1 LLTKQQT
8 NNHKY
13 FGISHHK
20 NAFNQINL
28 GLMLS
33 FSHFNKHTIKG
44 DIFGALTSTIVAL
57 PFALAFGVTSG
68 AGASAGIYC
77 AIITGLFAS
86 IFGGTNQQISG
97 PNTGLTIAMV
107 AILTSFIAQSP
118 EHGMALAF
126 TVVSLAGI
134 FQMLFGF
141 FKLGKYFTLIS
152 YPVISGFTS
161 GIGILIILSQI
172 EPLFGIALS
181 DLAGNFS
188 SLGTSNTLLGL
199 ACLLVLFLWP
209 EKYRHLV
216 PASII
221 VLLGA
226 TLFYL
231 LSGSDMP
238 VVGAIS
244 SELPAFNLPRWDY
257 SLSAEMIKSAL
268 LIATLSTLDSLM
280 TSLTV
285 DSISN
290 DLHDSDQE
298 LVGQGIG
305 NVMAGLF
312 GALPGGGATMR
323 TVTNLRAGG
332 TTPLSGI
339 LHALF
344 ILAIVLWAGEYTAYL
359 PVAVLAAILTH
370 VGISIIDWNFLKRL
384 HQIPLF
390 SVSLMLST
398 MVMAVIFDLITA
410 VLVGAFVANLV
421 TIRRLSEIQL
431 DNIQLF
437 TAKDAQHLPS
447 QERQLLADM
456 DDNVLLLNI
465 SGPIGFGVAR
475 GLKQSV
481 SKADENKPL
490 LIDFTDAR
498 FVGITST
505 IAIEEIIISYQSQ
518 GRKILLSSI
527 CPRVRDDFNRL
538 HLLDKIPSEQVFNS
552 RMEALNYLKQQRAI

>member
-1 LLTKQQT
+1 
-8 NNHKY
+8 
-13 FGISHHK
+13 
-20 NAFNQINL
+20 
-28 GLMLS
+28 MLS
-33 FSHFNKHTIKG
+33 LSHFNRQTIKG

-86 IFGGTNQQISG
+86 LFGGTNQQISG
-97 PNTGLTIAMV
+97 PNTGLTVAMV
-107 AILTSFIAQSP
+107 AILTSFVAQSP
-118 EHGMALAF
+118 ENGIAVAF

-134 FQMLFGF
+134 FQILFGF
-141 FKLGKYFTLIS
+141 FKLGKYFTLVS

-161 GIGILIILSQI
+161 GIGVLIILSQI
-172 EPLFGIALS
+172 EPLFGIKFSSALS
-181 DLAGNFS
+181 EQN
-188 SLGTSNTLLGL
+188 SLIGTLTTPQTLLGF

-209 EKYRHLV
+209 QKYSRIV

-221 VLLGA
+221 AVMGA
-226 TLFYL
+226 TLFFVF
-231 LSGSDMP
+231 SGVNLP

-244 SELPAFNLPRWDY
+244 SELPSFNMPVWES
-257 SLSAEMIKSAL
+257 SLAGEIIKSAL

-305 NVMAGLF
+305 NFIAGLF

-344 ILAIVLWAGEYTAYL
+344 ILAIVLWAGEYTAYI
-359 PVAVLAAILTH
+359 PVAALAAILTH
-370 VGISIIDWNFLKRL
+370 VGISIIDWNFLKRI

-390 SVSLMLST
+390 SVGLMIST
-398 MVMAVIFDLITA
+398 MIMSVAFDLVTA
-410 VLVGAFVANLV
+410 VLIGVFIANLV

-431 DNIQLF
+431 DNINLC
-437 TAKDAQHLPS
+437 TAEDAKHLSTP
-447 QERQLLADM
+447 EKQLLASIGDS
-456 DDNVLLLNI
+456 VQLLNI

-481 SKADENKPL
+481 SKSDQNKTL
-490 LIDFTDAR
+490 LIDLTDAH
-498 FVGITST
+498 FVGVTST
-505 IAIEEIIISYQSQ
+505 IAIEEIIVDYQNQ
-518 GRKILLSSI
+518 GGEILLSSV
-527 CPRVRDDFNRL
+527 CERVRNDFNQL
-538 HLLDKIPSEQVFNS
+538 KLLDKVPAEHVFNT
-552 RMEALNYLKQQRAI
+552 RFDALNYLKSKVI

>member
-1 LLTKQQT
+1 
-8 NNHKY
+8 
-13 FGISHHK
+13 
-20 NAFNQINL
+20 
-28 GLMLS
+28 MLS
-33 FSHFNKHTIKG
+33 LSHFNKQTIKG
-44 DIFGALTSTIVAL
+44 DIFGALTSTVVAL

-97 PNTGLTIAMV
+97 PNTGLTVAMA
-107 AILTSFIAQSP
+107 AILTSFVAQSP
-118 EHGMALAF
+118 DNGIAAAF
-126 TVVSLAGI
+126 SVVTLAGL

-141 FKLGKYFTLIS
+141 FKLGKYFTLVS

-161 GIGILIILSQI
+161 GIGVLIILSQV
-172 EPLFGIALS
+172 EVLFGQPLLELQLS
-181 DLAGNFS
+181 STTLTG
-188 SLGTSNTLLGL
+188 SNTLLGI
-199 ACLLVLFLWP
+199 ACLAVLFLWP
-209 EKYRHLV
+209 RKYSQVV

-221 VLLGA
+221 AVVMA
-226 TLFYL
+226 TLFFVFTDINL
-231 LSGSDMP
+231 P
-238 VVGAIS
+238 VVGAIA
-244 SELPAFNLPRWDY
+244 SELPSFNMPIWESTLA
-257 SLSAEMIKSAL
+257 SEMIKSAL

-298 LVGQGIG
+298 LIGQGIG
-305 NVMAGLF
+305 NMVAGLF

-344 ILAIVLWAGEYTAYL
+344 ILAIVLWAGEYTAYI

-370 VGISIIDWNFLKRL
+370 VGISIIDWNFLKRI
-384 HQIPLF
+384 HQVPLF
-390 SVSLMLST
+390 SASLMVST
-398 MVMAVIFDLITA
+398 MVMSVAFDLVTA
-410 VLVGAFVANLV
+410 VLIGVFIANLV

-431 DNIQLF
+431 DNISLC
-437 TAKDAQHLPS
+437 TAEDAEHLSKD
-447 QERQLLADM
+447 EKQLLASI
-456 DDNVLLLNI
+456 DNSVQLLNI

-475 GLKQSV
+475 GLKQSA
-481 SKADENKPL
+481 SKSDQNKTL
-490 LIDFTDAR
+490 LIDLTDAH

-505 IAIEEIIISYQSQ
+505 IAIEEIIVSCQSQ
-518 GRKILLSSI
+518 GREILLSSI
-527 CPRVRDDFNRL
+527 CEKVRGDFNKL
-538 HLLDKIPSEQVFNS
+538 KLLEKIPTEHVFNT
-552 RMEALNYLKQQRAI
+552 RFDALNYVKQSVS

>member
-1 LLTKQQT
+1 
-8 NNHKY
+8 
-13 FGISHHK
+13 
-20 NAFNQINL
+20 
-28 GLMLS
+28 MLQL
-33 FSHFNKHTIKG
+33 SHFNRRTIKG

-118 EHGMALAF
+118 DHGIAMAF
-126 TVVSLAGI
+126 TVVSMAGV

-161 GIGILIILSQI
+161 GVGILIILSQI
-172 EPLFGIALS
+172 TPLFGKPLADLS
-181 DLAGNFS
+181 FS
-188 SLGTSNTLLGL
+188 SSIFTSTNTLLGL
-199 ACLLVLFLWP
+199 VCLAVLFVWP
-209 EKYRHLV
+209 QKFSRV
-216 PASII
+216 IPASIVVVI
-221 VLLGA
+221 GA
-226 TLFYL
+226 TLFYIF
-231 LSGSDMP
+231 SDSAIP

-244 SELPAFNLPRWDY
+244 SELPAFNFPTWQGDLIG
-257 SLSAEMIKSAL
+257 EMIKSAL

-290 DLHDSDQE
+290 DLHNSDQE

-305 NVMAGLF
+305 NIIAGFF

-344 ILAIVLWAGEYTAYL
+344 ILAIVLWAGEYTAYI

-370 VGISIIDWNFLKRL
+370 VGISIIDWNFLKRV

-390 SVSLMLST
+390 SVALMIST

-410 VLVGAFVANLV
+410 VLISAFVANLV

-431 DNIQLF
+431 DNIKLLTAQDALHLPIYEKELF
-437 TAKDAQHLPS
+437 TELNNH
-447 QERQLLADM
+447 
-456 DDNVLLLNI
+456 VLLLNI

-481 SKADENKPL
+481 SKLDENKAL

-505 IAIEEIIISYQSQ
+505 IAIEEIIMSYQTQ
-518 GRKILLSSI
+518 GRKILLSNI
-527 CPRVRDDFNRL
+527 CQRVRDDFNKL
-538 HLLDKIPSEQVFNS
+538 QLFDKVPREQIFNT
-552 RMEALNYLKQQRAI
+552 RIEALYYLKNQIQP

>member
-1 LLTKQQT
+1 M
-8 NNHKY
+8 H
-13 FGISHHK
+13 
-20 NAFNQINL
+20 
-28 GLMLS
+28 MLS
-33 FSHFNKHTIKG
+33 LSHFSRQTIKG
-44 DIFGALTSTIVAL
+44 DIFGALTSTVVAL

-86 IFGGTNQQISG
+86 LFGGTNQQISG
-97 PNTGLTIAMV
+97 PNTGLTVAMV
-107 AILTSFIAQSP
+107 AILTSFVSQSP
-118 EHGMALAF
+118 ENGIAAAF
-126 TVVSLAGI
+126 TVVSLAGL
-134 FQMLFGF
+134 FQILFGF
-141 FKLGKYFTLIS
+141 FKLGKYFILVS

-161 GIGILIILSQI
+161 GIGVLIILSQI
-172 EPLFGIALS
+172 EPLTGINMSMQTFTANALLS
-181 DLAGNFS
+181 PGA
-188 SLGTSNTLLGL
+188 LLGL
-199 ACLLVLFLWP
+199 SCLLVLFIWP
-209 EKYRHLV
+209 QKFSRIV

-221 VLLGA
+221 AVIGA
-226 TLFYL
+226 TLFFVV
-231 LSGSDMP
+231 SGSNLP

-244 SELPAFNLPRWDY
+244 SAIPSFNMPIWDT
-257 SLSAEMIKSAL
+257 SLASEMIKSAL

-305 NVMAGLF
+305 NMVAGLF

-344 ILAIVLWAGEYTAYL
+344 ILAIVLWAGEYTAYI
-359 PVAVLAAILTH
+359 PVAVLAAILMH
-370 VGISIIDWNFLKRL
+370 VGISIIDWNFIKRI
-384 HQIPLF
+384 HQVPLF
-390 SVSLMLST
+390 SVGLMLST
-398 MVMAVIFDLITA
+398 MIMSVLFDLVTA
-410 VLVGAFVANLV
+410 VLVGVFIANIV

-431 DNIQLF
+431 DNINMC
-437 TAKDAQHLPS
+437 TAKDAEHLS
-447 QERQLLADM
+447 ASEKQLLTSI
-456 DDNVLLLNI
+456 DDSVLLLNI

-481 SKADENKPL
+481 SKADENKSL
-490 LIDFTDAR
+490 LIDLTDAR

-505 IAIEEIIISYQSQ
+505 IAIEEIIVSYQNQ
-518 GRKILLSSI
+518 GREILLSSI
-527 CPRVRDDFNRL
+527 CDRVKDDFNKL
-538 HLLDKIPSEQVFNS
+538 SLFEKIPTEHVFDT
-552 RMEALNYLKQQRAI
+552 RLDALNYLNQQLAK

>member
-1 LLTKQQT
+1 ML
-8 NNHKY
+8 NW
-13 FGISHHK
+13 
-20 NAFNQINL
+20 AV
-28 GLMLS
+28 MLS
-33 FSHFNKHTIKG
+33 VSHFNRQTIKG

-118 EHGMALAF
+118 EHGVALAF
-126 TVVSLAGI
+126 TVVSLAGV

-161 GIGILIILSQI
+161 GIGVLIILSQI
-172 EPLFGIALS
+172 EPLFGIALPE
-181 DLAGNFS
+181 LLS
-188 SLGTSNTLLGL
+188 SMHSLVSTNTLLGL
-199 ACLLVLFLWP
+199 ACLFVLFLWP
-209 EKYRHLV
+209 KKYSRIV
-216 PASII
+216 PASIVAVI
-221 VLLGA
+221 GA
-226 TLFYL
+226 TVFYL

-244 SELPAFNLPRWDY
+244 SELPSFSLPIWET
-257 SLSAEMIKSAL
+257 SLAGEMIKSAL

-290 DLHDSDQE
+290 ELHDSDQE

-305 NVMAGLF
+305 NIMAGLF

-323 TVTNLRAGG
+323 TVANLRAGG

-370 VGISIIDWNFLKRL
+370 VGISIIDWNFLKRI
-384 HQIPLF
+384 HQVPLF
-390 SVSLMLST
+390 SVGLMIST
-398 MVMAVIFDLITA
+398 LAMAVAFDLITA
-410 VLVGAFVANLV
+410 VLVGTFIANLV

-431 DNIQLF
+431 DNIKLF
-437 TAKDAQHLPS
+437 TAKDAQHLS
-447 QERQLLADM
+447 SAEQQLLATIEDS
-456 DDNVLLLNI
+456 VLLLNI

-481 SKADENKPL
+481 SDAEQSKTL
-490 LIDFTDAR
+490 LIDLTDAR
-498 FVGITST
+498 LVGITST
-505 IAIEEIIISYQSQ
+505 IAIEDIIVSYQAE
-518 GRKILLSSI
+518 GKKVLLSSI
-527 CPRVRDDFNRL
+527 CQRVRDDFNKL
-538 HLLDKIPSEQVFNS
+538 NLLNKVPSEHVFNS
-552 RMEALNYLKQQRAI
+552 RMDALIYLRNQD

>member
-1 LLTKQQT
+1 
-8 NNHKY
+8 
-13 FGISHHK
+13 
-20 NAFNQINL
+20 
-28 GLMLS
+28 MLS
-33 FSHFNKHTIKG
+33 FSHFNKQTIKG

-86 IFGGTNQQISG
+86 LFGGTNQQISG
-97 PNTGLTIAMV
+97 PNTGLTVAMV
-107 AILTSFIAQSP
+107 AILTSFVAQSP
-118 EHGMALAF
+118 DNGIAAAF
-126 TVVSLAGI
+126 TVVSLAGL

-141 FKLGKYFTLIS
+141 FKLGKYFILVS

-161 GIGILIILSQI
+161 GIGVLIILSQI
-172 EPLFGIALS
+172 EPLFGQTLPKLQMSLS
-181 DLAGNFS
+181 TL
-188 SLGTSNTLLGL
+188 TSTNTLLGL
-199 ACLLVLFLWP
+199 ICLLVLFLWP
-209 EKYRHLV
+209 QKYNRII
-216 PASII
+216 PGSI
-221 VLLGA
+221 VVVTGA
-226 TLFYL
+226 TLFFIF
-231 LSGSDMP
+231 SGSNLP
-238 VVGAIS
+238 VVDPIS
-244 SELPAFNLPRWDY
+244 SILPSFNIPVWDAT
-257 SLSAEMIKSAL
+257 LTGEMIKSAL

-305 NVMAGLF
+305 NIIAGLF

-344 ILAIVLWAGEYTAYL
+344 ILAIVLWAGEYTAYI
-359 PVAVLAAILTH
+359 PVAVLAAILIH
-370 VGISIIDWNFLKRL
+370 VGINIIDWSFLKRI
-384 HQIPLF
+384 HQVPLF
-390 SVSLMLST
+390 SAGLMIST
-398 MVMAVIFDLITA
+398 MLMSVAFDLVTA
-410 VLVGAFVANLV
+410 VLIGVFIANLV

-431 DNIQLF
+431 DNINLC
-437 TAKDAQHLPS
+437 TAKDAEHLS
-447 QERQLLADM
+447 QNEKQLLTSLKDS
-456 DDNVLLLNI
+456 VLLLNI

-481 SKADENKPL
+481 SKADQNKAL
-490 LIDFTDAR
+490 LIDLTDAL

-505 IAIEEIIISYQSQ
+505 IAIEEIIVNYQSQ
-518 GRKILLSSI
+518 GREIYLSSV
-527 CPRVRDDFNRL
+527 CERVRNDFNKL
-538 HLLDKIPSEQVFNS
+538 KLLDKIPTEHVFAT
-552 RMEALNYLKQQRAI
+552 RIAALNHLVNRTSL

>member
-1 LLTKQQT
+1 
-8 NNHKY
+8 
-13 FGISHHK
+13 
-20 NAFNQINL
+20 
-28 GLMLS
+28 MLS
-33 FSHFNKHTIKG
+33 LSHFNQQTIKG

-107 AILTSFIAQSP
+107 AILTSFVAQSP
-118 EHGMALAF
+118 DHGIALAF
-126 TVVSLAGI
+126 TVVSLAGV

-161 GIGILIILSQI
+161 GIGVLIILSQI
-172 EPLFGIALS
+172 EPLFGATLPELS
-181 DLAGNFS
+181 LSFS
-188 SLGTSNTLLGL
+188 TISTANTLVGL
-199 ACLLVLFLWP
+199 LCLLVLFLWP
-209 EKYRHLV
+209 QQYSRVV

-221 VLLGA
+221 VVLGA

-231 LSGSDMP
+231 LSGTEMP

-244 SELPAFNLPRWDY
+244 SELPSFNFPTWDSY
-257 SLSAEMIKSAL
+257 LAGEMLQSAL

-305 NVMAGLF
+305 NIIAGLF

-344 ILAIVLWAGEYTAYL
+344 ILAIVLWAGEYTAYI
-359 PVAVLAAILTH
+359 PVVVLAAILTH
-370 VGISIIDWNFLKRL
+370 VGINIIDWNFLKRV

-398 MVMAVIFDLITA
+398 MVMAIAFNLVTA
-410 VLVGAFVANLV
+410 VLVGTFIANLV

-431 DNIQLF
+431 DNIKWF
-437 TAKDAQHLPS
+437 TAQDEHLS
-447 QERQLLADM
+447 KTERALLTTLN
-456 DDNVLLLNI
+456 DDVLLLSI

-481 SKADENKPL
+481 SKVDENKTL
-490 LIDFTDAR
+490 LIDLTDAR

-505 IAIEEIIISYQSQ
+505 IAIEEIIMNYQKE
-518 GRKILLSSI
+518 GKKVILSSI
-527 CPRVRDDFNRL
+527 CKRVRDDFNKL
-538 HLLDKIPSEQVFNS
+538 NLFDKVPSEHIFATRV
-552 RMEALNYLKQQRAI
+552 EALSYLKETLVK

>member
-1 LLTKQQT
+1 
-8 NNHKY
+8 
-13 FGISHHK
+13 
-20 NAFNQINL
+20 
-28 GLMLS
+28 MLS
-33 FSHFNKHTIKG
+33 LSHFNRQTIKG
-44 DIFGALTSTIVAL
+44 DIFGALTSTVVAL

-86 IFGGTNQQISG
+86 LFGGTNQQISG
-97 PNTGLTIAMV
+97 PNTGLTVAMV
-107 AILTSFIAQSP
+107 AILTSFVAKSP
-118 EHGMALAF
+118 EHGIAAAF
-126 TVVSLAGI
+126 TVVSLAGL

-141 FKLGKYFTLIS
+141 FKLGKYFTLVS

-161 GIGILIILSQI
+161 GIGILIIISQI
-172 EPLFGIALS
+172 EPLFGHS
-181 DLAGNFS
+181 LAELEM
-188 SLGTSNTLLGL
+188 SLPTLTSTNTLVGL
-199 ACLLVLFLWP
+199 ACLLALFVWP
-209 EKYRHLV
+209 QKFSRIV

-221 VLLGA
+221 VVIGA
-226 TLFYL
+226 TIFYVF
-231 LSGSDMP
+231 SAAQIP

-244 SELPAFNLPRWDY
+244 SELPSFNFPIWHSEL
-257 SLSAEMIKSAL
+257 AGEMIKSAI

-305 NVMAGLF
+305 NIVAGLF

-344 ILAIVLWAGEYTAYL
+344 ILAIVLWAGEYTNYI
-359 PVAVLAAILTH
+359 PVAVLAAILIH
-370 VGISIIDWNFLKRL
+370 VGISIIDWNFLKRI
-384 HQIPLF
+384 HQISLF
-390 SVSLMLST
+390 SVALMIST
-398 MVMAVIFDLITA
+398 MIMSVSLGLVTA
-410 VLVGAFVANLV
+410 VLVGVFVANLV

-431 DNIQLF
+431 DNIQLH
-437 TAKDAQHLPS
+437 TSEDAKHLS
-447 QERQLLADM
+447 VSEKQLLASM

-481 SKADENKPL
+481 SKADQNKAL
-490 LIDFTDAR
+490 LIDLTDAR

-505 IAIEEIIISYQSQ
+505 IAIEEIIVSYQNQ
-518 GRKILLSSI
+518 GRDILLSSV
-527 CPRVRDDFNRL
+527 CQRVRDDFKKVN
-538 HLLDKIPSEQVFNS
+538 LLDKIPAEHIFDT
-552 RMEALNYLKQQRAI
+552 RIAALHYLKAKLSP

>member
-1 LLTKQQT
+1 
-8 NNHKY
+8 
-13 FGISHHK
+13 
-20 NAFNQINL
+20 
-28 GLMLS
+28 MLS
-33 FSHFNKHTIKG
+33 LSHFNKQTIKG

-86 IFGGTNQQISG
+86 LFGGTNQQISG
-97 PNTGLTIAMV
+97 PNTGLTVAMV
-107 AILTSFIAQSP
+107 AILTSFVAQSP
-118 EHGMALAF
+118 EHGIAAAF
-126 TVVSLAGI
+126 TVVSLAGL
-134 FQMLFGF
+134 FQMLFGI
-141 FKLGKYFTLIS
+141 FKLGKYFILVS

-161 GIGILIILSQI
+161 GIGVLIILSQI
-172 EPLFGIALS
+172 EPLFGSTFS
-181 DLAGNFS
+181 DLKLSVNTLMS
-188 SLGTSNTLLGL
+188 PTTSLGF

-209 EKYRHLV
+209 QRFARIV

-221 VLLGA
+221 AVIAA
-226 TLFYL
+226 TLFFVFTGVDL
-231 LSGSDMP
+231 P

-244 SELPAFNLPRWDY
+244 SELPSFSMPVWES
-257 SLSAEMIKSAL
+257 SLASEMIKSAL

-290 DLHDSDQE
+290 ELHNSDQE

-305 NVMAGLF
+305 NFVAGLF

-344 ILAIVLWAGEYTAYL
+344 ILAIVLWAGEYTAYI

-370 VGISIIDWNFLKRL
+370 VGISIIDWNFLKRI
-384 HQIPLF
+384 HQVPLF
-390 SVSLMLST
+390 SAALMVST
-398 MVMAVIFDLITA
+398 MVMSVAFDLVTA
-410 VLVGAFVANLV
+410 VLIGVFIANLV

-431 DNIQLF
+431 DNINLC
-437 TAKDAQHLPS
+437 TAKDADHLSTP
-447 QERQLLADM
+447 EKLLLTSI
-456 DDNVLLLNI
+456 DDHVLLLNI

-481 SKADENKPL
+481 SKTDQNKTL

-505 IAIEEIIISYQSQ
+505 IAIEEIIVSYQNE
-518 GRKILLSSI
+518 GREILLSSV
-527 CPRVRDDFNRL
+527 CERVRSDFNKL
-538 HLLDKIPSEQVFNS
+538 KLLEKIPAKHIFDN
-552 RMEALNYLKQQRAI
+552 RLDALNYLKQKIKIT

>member
-1 LLTKQQT
+1 
-8 NNHKY
+8 
-13 FGISHHK
+13 
-20 NAFNQINL
+20 
-28 GLMLS
+28 MLS
-33 FSHFNKHTIKG
+33 LSHFNKQTIKG

-68 AGASAGIYC
+68 IGASAGIYC

-97 PNTGLTIAMV
+97 PNTGLTVAMV
-107 AILTSFIAQSP
+107 AILTSFVAQSP
-118 EHGMALAF
+118 DNGIAAAF
-126 TVVSLAGI
+126 TVVSLAGL

-141 FKLGKYFTLIS
+141 FKLGKYFILVS

-172 EPLFGIALS
+172 EPLFGVSIAELTLS
-181 DLAGNFS
+181 MTTFTN
-188 SLGTSNTLLGL
+188 TNTLLGIV
-199 ACLLVLFLWP
+199 CILVLFLWP
-209 EKYRHLV
+209 QKYSRVV

-221 VLLGA
+221 AVTGA
-226 TLFYL
+226 TLFYVFSEVNL
-231 LSGSDMP
+231 P
-238 VVGAIS
+238 VVGAIT
-244 SELPAFNLPRWDY
+244 SELPSFNMPIWENIL
-257 SLSAEMIKSAL
+257 AGEMIKSAL

-290 DLHDSDQE
+290 DLHNSDQE

-305 NVMAGLF
+305 NVIAGLF

-344 ILAIVLWAGEYTAYL
+344 ILAIVLWAGEYTAYI

-384 HQIPLF
+384 HQVPLF
-390 SVSLMLST
+390 SVGLMLST
-398 MVMAVIFDLITA
+398 MIMSVAFDLVTA
-410 VLVGAFVANLV
+410 VLIGVFVANLV

-431 DNIQLF
+431 DNINLC
-437 TAKDAQHLPS
+437 TAKDAQYLSEP
-447 QERQLLADM
+447 EKQLLTSVE
-456 DDNVLLLNI
+456 DNVQLLNI

-481 SKADENKPL
+481 SKTDEDKIL
-490 LIDFTDAR
+490 LIDLTDAH

-505 IAIEEIIISYQSQ
+505 IAIEEIIVSSQ
-518 GRKILLSSI
+518 NEGRQIILSSVHD
-527 CPRVRDDFNRL
+527 RVRKDFNKL
-538 HLLDKIPSEQVFNS
+538 KLLDKISPEHIFDT
-552 RMEALNYLKQQRAI
+552 RIAALNYLKQTIKPYP

>member
-1 LLTKQQT
+1 
-8 NNHKY
+8 
-13 FGISHHK
+13 
-20 NAFNQINL
+20 
-28 GLMLS
+28 MLS
-33 FSHFNKHTIKG
+33 LSHFNRKTIKG
-44 DIFGALTSTIVAL
+44 DFFGALTSTIVAL

-86 IFGGTNQQISG
+86 LFGGTNQQISG
-97 PNTGLTIAMV
+97 PNTGLTVAMV
-107 AILTSFIAQSP
+107 AILTSFVSKSP
-118 EHGMALAF
+118 ENGVAAAF
-126 TVVSLAGI
+126 TVVSLAGL

-141 FKLGKYFTLIS
+141 FKLGKYFILVS

-172 EPLFGIALS
+172 KPLFGNALP
-181 DLAGNFS
+181 DL
-188 SLGTSNTLLGL
+188 SLSMNTLTSPSIILGIS
-199 ACLLVLFLWP
+199 CLFVLFLWP
-209 EKYRHLV
+209 QKYARIV

-221 VLLGA
+221 AIIGA
-226 TLFYL
+226 TLFFI
-231 LSGSDMP
+231 LSDISLP

-244 SELPAFNLPRWDY
+244 SELPSFSLPIWET
-257 SLSAEMIKSAL
+257 SLTGEIIKSAL

-305 NVMAGLF
+305 NIIAGFF

-344 ILAIVLWAGEYTAYL
+344 ILAIVLWAGEYTAYI

-370 VGISIIDWNFLKRL
+370 VGINIIDWNFLKRI
-384 HQIPLF
+384 HQIPIF

-398 MVMAVIFDLITA
+398 MVMSVAFDLVTA
-410 VLVGAFVANLV
+410 VLVGVFIANLV

-431 DNIQLF
+431 DNINLCNV
-437 TAKDAQHLPS
+437 KDAQHLS
-447 QERQLLADM
+447 DLEKQLIASMSEDI
-456 DDNVLLLNI
+456 LLLNI

-481 SKADENKPL
+481 SKTDQNKTL
-490 LIDFTDAR
+490 LIDLTDAH

-505 IAIEEIIISYQSQ
+505 IAIEEIIIGYQSK
-518 GRKILLSSI
+518 GGEVYLSSV
-527 CPRVRDDFNRL
+527 CERVRNDFNKLKLFNKIPEEHVFDTRLDALSYFKQKL
-538 HLLDKIPSEQVFNS
+538 HLKPTE
-552 RMEALNYLKQQRAI
+552 

>member
-1 LLTKQQT
+1 
-8 NNHKY
+8 
-13 FGISHHK
+13 
-20 NAFNQINL
+20 
-28 GLMLS
+28 MLS
-33 FSHFNKHTIKG
+33 LSHFNRHTIKG
-44 DIFGALTSTIVAL
+44 DIFGAITSTIVAL

-97 PNTGLTIAMV
+97 PNTGLTVAMV
-107 AILTSFIAQSP
+107 AILTSFVAQSP
-118 EHGMALAF
+118 ENGIALAF
-126 TVVSLAGI
+126 SVVSLAGL

-141 FKLGKYFTLIS
+141 FKLGKYFTLVS

-161 GIGILIILSQI
+161 GIGVLIILSQI
-172 EPLFGIALS
+172 EPLFGYPLMELS
-181 DLAGNFS
+181 V
-188 SLGTSNTLLGL
+188 SLSTLTSTNTLLGL
-199 ACLLVLFLWP
+199 TCLLVLFLWP
-209 EKYRHLV
+209 KKYSHVV
-216 PASII
+216 PASI
-221 VLLGA
+221 VAVVGA
-226 TLFYL
+226 ALFYL
-231 LSGSDMP
+231 LIGSDIP

-244 SELPAFNLPRWDY
+244 SVLPSFNLPTWQG
-257 SLSAEMIKSAL
+257 SLTSEMIKSAL

-285 DSISN
+285 DSITN

-305 NVMAGLF
+305 NIMAGLF

-332 TTPLSGI
+332 KTPLSGI
-339 LHALF
+339 LHAIF
-344 ILAIVLWAGEYTAYL
+344 ILAIVLWAGEYTAYI

-390 SVSLMLST
+390 SVVLMLST
-398 MVMAVIFDLITA
+398 MVMAVAFDLVTA
-410 VLVGAFVANLV
+410 VLIGAFVANLV

-431 DNIQLF
+431 DNIKMF
-437 TAKDAQHLPS
+437 TAKDAQHLS
-447 QERQLLADM
+447 EQEKQLLTLM
-456 DDNVLLLNI
+456 DESVILLNI

-481 SKADENKPL
+481 SKTDQNKTL
-490 LIDFTDAR
+490 LIDLTDAR

-505 IAIEEIIISYQSQ
+505 IAIEEIIVSYQAQ
-518 GRKILLSSI
+518 GRKILLSNI
-527 CPRVRDDFNRL
+527 CDRVRDDFDKLNL
-538 HLLDKIPSEQVFNS
+538 FDKIPYDHVFAT
-552 RMEALNYLKQQRAI
+552 RIAALNYLERQISTNEIHSN

>member
-1 LLTKQQT
+1 
-8 NNHKY
+8 
-13 FGISHHK
+13 
-20 NAFNQINL
+20 
-28 GLMLS
+28 MLS
-33 FSHFNKHTIKG
+33 FSHFNRRTIKG

-107 AILTSFIAQSP
+107 AILTSFVAQSP
-118 EHGMALAF
+118 DHGVAMAF
-126 TVVSLAGI
+126 TVVSLAGV

-172 EPLFGIALS
+172 PVLFGQPLTELSFSLAL
-181 DLAGNFS
+181 F
-188 SLGTSNTLLGL
+188 TSTNALLGL
-199 ACLLVLFLWP
+199 SCLLILFLWP
-209 EKYRHLV
+209 QKYNRII

-221 VLLGA
+221 AVLGA
-226 TLFYL
+226 TFFYIFSAENL
-231 LSGSDMP
+231 P
-238 VVGAIS
+238 VVGAIPNM
-244 SELPAFNLPRWDY
+244 LPSFNLPTWQSD
-257 SLSAEMIKSAL
+257 LAAEMIKSAL

-305 NVMAGLF
+305 NIMAGLF

-344 ILAIVLWAGEYTAYL
+344 ILAIVLWAGEYTAYI
-359 PVAVLAAILTH
+359 PVAALAAILTH
-370 VGISIIDWNFLKRL
+370 VGINIIDWNFLKRI

-390 SVSLMLST
+390 SVALMIST
-398 MVMAVIFDLITA
+398 MIMAVVFDLITA
-410 VLVGAFVANLV
+410 VLVSAFIANLV

-431 DNIQLF
+431 DNIKLF
-437 TAKDAQHLPS
+437 TAKDAQHLPAS
-447 QERQLLADM
+447 EQQLFTSL
-456 DDNVLLLNI
+456 DDKVLLLNI

-481 SKADENKPL
+481 SKSDENKTL

-498 FVGITST
+498 FVGVTST
-505 IAIEEIIISYQSQ
+505 IAIEEIIVSYQEQ
-518 GRKILLSSI
+518 GRIILLSNI
-527 CPRVRDDFNRL
+527 CQRVRDDFNKL
-538 HLLDKIPSEQVFNS
+538 HLFDKIPSEHIFNS
-552 RMEALNYLKQQRAI
+552 RFEALSYLKQ

>member
-1 LLTKQQT
+1 
-8 NNHKY
+8 
-13 FGISHHK
+13 
-20 NAFNQINL
+20 
-28 GLMLS
+28 MLS
-33 FSHFNKHTIKG
+33 LSHFNRHSIKG
-44 DIFGALTSTIVAL
+44 DVFGALTSTIVAL

-86 IFGGTNQQISG
+86 LFGGTNQQISG
-97 PNTGLTIAMV
+97 PNTGLTVAMV
-107 AILTSFIAQSP
+107 AILTSFVAKSP
-118 EHGMALAF
+118 ENGIAAAF
-126 TVVSLAGI
+126 TVVSLAGL

-141 FKLGKYFTLIS
+141 FKLGKYFILVS

-172 EPLFGIALS
+172 EPLFGSNVVDLKVSLS
-181 DLAGNFS
+181 TLS
-188 SLGTSNTLLGL
+188 SPNMLLGF

-209 EKYRHLV
+209 QKYSRVV
-216 PASII
+216 PASIVAVI
-221 VLLGA
+221 GA
-226 TLFYL
+226 TVFFVFTGADL
-231 LSGSDMP
+231 P
-238 VVGAIS
+238 VVGAIA
-244 SELPAFNLPRWDY
+244 SELPSFNMPVWES
-257 SLSAEMIKSAL
+257 SLASEMIKSAL

-290 DLHDSDQE
+290 DLHNSDQE

-305 NVMAGLF
+305 NFMAGLF

-344 ILAIVLWAGEYTAYL
+344 ILAIVLWAGEYTAYV

-370 VGISIIDWNFLKRL
+370 VGISIIDWNFLKRI
-384 HQIPLF
+384 HQVPMF
-390 SVSLMLST
+390 SAGLMIST
-398 MVMAVIFDLITA
+398 MVMSVAFDLVTA
-410 VLVGAFVANLV
+410 VLIGVFVANLV

-437 TAKDAQHLPS
+437 TAKDAQHLSEP
-447 QERQLLADM
+447 EKQLLTSM
-456 DDNVLLLNI
+456 DENVQLLNI

-481 SKADENKPL
+481 SKSDQDKTL
-490 LIDFTDAR
+490 LIDLTDAR
-498 FVGITST
+498 FVGVTST
-505 IAIEEIIISYQSQ
+505 IAIEEIIVSCQDQ
-518 GRKILLSSI
+518 GRKILLSSL
-527 CPRVRDDFNRL
+527 CERVRKDFNKL
-538 HLLDKIPSEQVFNS
+538 NLLDKVPAEHIFST
-552 RMEALNYLKQQRAI
+552 RLAALDYLKQQN

>member
-1 LLTKQQT
+1 
-8 NNHKY
+8 
-13 FGISHHK
+13 
-20 NAFNQINL
+20 
-28 GLMLS
+28 MLS
-33 FSHFNKHTIKG
+33 LSHFNRKTIKG
-44 DIFGALTSTIVAL
+44 DVFGALTSTIVAL

-77 AIITGLFAS
+77 AILTGLFAS

-97 PNTGLTIAMV
+97 PNTGLTVAMA
-107 AILTSFIAQSP
+107 AILTSFVAQSP
-118 EHGMALAF
+118 ENGVAAAF
-126 TVVSLAGI
+126 TVVSLAGL

-141 FKLGKYFTLIS
+141 FKLGKYFILIS

-161 GIGILIILSQI
+161 GIGVLIILSQI
-172 EPLFGIALS
+172 EVLFGKPLLELNMS
-181 DLAGNFS
+181 VTTLTS
-188 SLGTSNTLLGL
+188 SNTLLGL
-199 ACLLVLFLWP
+199 ACLFLMFLWP
-209 EKYRHLV
+209 QKYSRVV

-221 VLLGA
+221 AVIGA
-226 TLFYL
+226 TSFFIF
-231 LSGSDMP
+231 SGSNIPTVDP
-238 VVGAIS
+238 IS
-244 SELPAFNLPRWDY
+244 SELPSFNLPVWDTV
-257 SLSAEMIKSAL
+257 LVAAMIKSAL

-305 NVMAGLF
+305 NVIAGLF

-344 ILAIVLWAGEYTAYL
+344 ILAIVLWAGEYTAYI

-370 VGISIIDWNFLKRL
+370 VGISIIDWNFVKRI
-384 HQIPLF
+384 HQVPLF
-390 SVSLMLST
+390 SAGLMLST
-398 MVMAVIFDLITA
+398 MVMAVIFDLVTA
-410 VLVGAFVANLV
+410 VLIGVFVANLV

-431 DNIQLF
+431 DNIHLCSIEQAEHLSMAEKQV
-437 TAKDAQHLPS
+437 AKTL
-447 QERQLLADM
+447 
-456 DDNVLLLNI
+456 DDNLLLLSV
-465 SGPIGFGVAR
+465 SGPIAFGVAR

-481 SKADENKPL
+481 SKSDQTKTL
-490 LIDFTDAR
+490 LIDLSDAQ

-505 IAIEEIIISYQSQ
+505 IAIEEIIVSYQNQ
-518 GRKILLSSI
+518 EGNVLLSGVSE
-527 CPRVRDDFNRL
+527 RVKSDFDKVK
-538 HLLDKIPSEQVFNS
+538 LLEKVRPEHIFDSREDALNFVKTQVF
-552 RMEALNYLKQQRAI
+552 K

>member
-1 LLTKQQT
+1 
-8 NNHKY
+8 
-13 FGISHHK
+13 
-20 NAFNQINL
+20 
-28 GLMLS
+28 MLS
-33 FSHFNKHTIKG
+33 LSHFNRHTIKG

-86 IFGGTNQQISG
+86 LFGGTNQQISG
-97 PNTGLTIAMV
+97 PNTGLTVAMV

-118 EHGMALAF
+118 DHGLAMAF

-134 FQMLFGF
+134 FQVLFGF
-141 FKLGKYFTLIS
+141 FKLGRYFTLVS

-161 GIGILIILSQI
+161 GIGLLIILSQI
-172 EPLFGIALS
+172 EPLFGKTLTEMQISLNTLTSTNALLALS
-181 DLAGNFS
+181 
-188 SLGTSNTLLGL
+188 
-199 ACLLVLFLWP
+199 CLLLLFLWP
-209 EKYRHLV
+209 KKYNRVV

-221 VLLGA
+221 VVIAA
-226 TLFYL
+226 TLFYI
-231 LSGSDMP
+231 LSGSDMA

-244 SELPAFNLPRWDY
+244 SELPSLNLPVWNSDLA
-257 SLSAEMIKSAL
+257 SEIIKSAL

-285 DSISN
+285 DSLSN
-290 DLHDSDQE
+290 ELHDSDQE
-298 LVGQGIG
+298 LIGQGIG
-305 NVMAGLF
+305 NVIAGLF

-339 LHALF
+339 FHALF
-344 ILAIVLWAGEYTAYL
+344 ILAIVLWAGEYTAYI
-359 PVAVLAAILTH
+359 PVACLAAILTH
-370 VGISIIDWNFLKRL
+370 VGISIIDWNFLKRI

-390 SVSLMLST
+390 SVGLMLST
-398 MVMAVIFDLITA
+398 MVMSVAFDLVTA
-410 VLVGAFVANLV
+410 VLIGVFVANLV

-431 DNIQLF
+431 DNIQLL
-437 TAKDAQHLPS
+437 TAKDAQHLS
-447 QERQLLADM
+447 AAEQELLRSM
-456 DDNVLLLNI
+456 DESVQLLNI

-481 SKADENKPL
+481 SKSDQTKTL
-490 LIDFTDAR
+490 LIDLTDAH

-505 IAIEEIIISYQSQ
+505 IAIEDIIIDYQTE
-518 GRKILLSSI
+518 GRKILLSNI
-527 CPRVRDDFNRL
+527 CERVRNDFNK
-538 HLLDKIPSEQVFNS
+538 LDIFDKVPTEHVFS
-552 RMEALNYLKQQRAI
+552 TRIAALNYLKEQSLAENNG